1 MYRKCATEISVQHQ
15 KQAEEAL
22 LALMQKMP
30 YEDISVTALC
40 QEANISRRVFYHL
53 FSNKADALHA
63 MIDHRI
69 LASESYLPEQ
79 PDLALR
85 FFLYWKE
92 QQALLDV
99 LLANQLTGLFLE
111 RMLTIAM
118 DEDYDV
124 RRWLRTE
131 NTRRGREILIFSL
144 SGIIGLVYNWYLSGY
159 ERTPQEMA
167 ELLTQLLHPARN

>member
-1 MYRKCATEISVQHQ
+1 MYRKCVTEVSVQHQ
-15 KQAEEAL
+15 KQVEEAL
-22 LALMQKMP
+22 LKLMQTTP
-30 YEDISVTALC
+30 FEDITVTALC
-40 QEANISRRVFYHL
+40 QEANVSRRVFYHL
-53 FSNKADALHA
+53 FSNKNDALHA

-69 LASESYLPEQ
+69 LASESYLPGL
-79 PDLALR
+79 PNPALR

-92 QQALLDV
+92 QQSLLDALLE
-99 LLANQLTGLFLE
+99 NQLTGLLLE

-131 NTRRGREILIFSL
+131 NTRRGRELLVFSL

-159 ERTPQEMA
+159 ERSPEEMA
-167 ELLTQLLHPARN
+167 DLLSQLLHPAQS